1 NAEIG
6 FFKAVRAGLMKLIP
20 SGSKKQTTAQIDE
33 QLNQLISKSIISEEV
48 VDIYESLGLDNPDI
62 SILSDQFLEDVR
74 ALPQKNVA
82 VELLNRLL
90 EGKVKAVQK
99 ENLVK
104 ARKFSDMLE
113 KAVNQY
119 NKRAIET
126 SKIGRAHV

>member
-1 NAEIG
+1 
-6 FFKAVRAGLMKLIP
+6 KRTK
-20 SGSKKQTTAQIDE
+20 SQIDD
-33 QLNQLISKSIISEEV
+33 QPNQLISKSIISEKV
-48 VDIYESLGLDNPDI
+48 FDVYESLWLENPDI

-74 ALPQKNVA
+74 ALQQKNLA

-90 EGKVKAVQK
+90 QGKVKAVQK
-99 ENLVK
+99 QNVVK

-126 SKIGRAHV
+126 SKV